1 MSLLLFQEER
11 QRRIDA
17 RKARVAAE
25 LDMEVDQDTAD
36 AGGQVAGLRK
46 VLDLEDLSFQ
56 QGSHFMA
63 NKKCNLPDGS
73 FRKQNKG
80 YEEVH
85 VPAIKPKAFA
95 EDEVWLFQI
104 SFLPRKILI
113 FHPTFGDFF
122 LFFFCRNWSA
132 LTRFL
137 RSQRRRSKA
146 SPHSTGF
153 RVVFVPSHWARMR
166 TCFYALQR

>member
-46 VLDLEDLSFQ
+46 VLHLEDLSFQ

-95 EDEVWLFQI
+95 EDEVWLFKFLLYHVEC
-104 SFLPRKILI
+104 SFSIQLLAV
-113 FHPTFGDFF
+113 F
-122 LFFFCRNWSA
+122 LCRNWSA
-132 LTRFL
+132 LIRFL

-146 SPHSTGF
+146 SPHLTGF
-153 RVVFVPSHWARMR
+153 RVVFVPSHWGRMR